1 MPVFIAVN
9 DVGLHVISVDTKV
22 TLYITELLYGNII
35 TLRKVFLQCFDMV
48 DVVPAAVRQAGL

>member
-22 TLYITELLYGNII
+22 IMYINLIYTII
-35 TLRKVFLQCFDMV
+35 ER
-48 DVVPAAVRQAGL
+48 